1 MTDFDP
7 IPYRIRIGV
16 TGHRTLPDPDQTREQ
31 VRLAL
36 NTVLPKL
43 FSETGLRKIERMHGL
58 GTTPIAYSVLSPLA
72 EGADRAVARA
82 VLDYPGARLDIVLP
96 LDPQEYRRDFDTQ
109 ASREEFDTLLS
120 QCRHPVVLPGQTGA
134 GDPRT
139 AAYEAAGQF
148 VVDQCDVLIAVWNG
162 EPSKG
167 RGGTAEI
174 VEYARQQER
183 PVIRVWEETASIIHR
198 GNGLDVATLDIID
211 RFNTTSISPEAA
223 ERCRVDIAR
232 DYFSSPSAAMLG
244 ANQTFQTAKEL
255 MERLLVPCYIKAS
268 VLAERNQK
276 RFYSAGYST
285 YGLSAIAVAC
295 VALAVLAPGWATV
308 GYSLE
313 LVFLLLI
320 VFHVLR
326 SRFQH
331 SHQFWMENRFL
342 TERLRC
348 GAFLAL
354 CGVDAEPIAILPF
367 MGHAHSVNDWTVRVF
382 DEIWNRLP
390 KLSPCTQ
397 AQCGALSRYIG
408 ETWIGGQERYHATK
422 QRDEKHSRE
431 RLERIGNI
439 VLPATILAAMLHLA
453 PVGFSGLEW
462 DSWFHNALTMIAL
475 VFPPIAAAL
484 AGVLAFREHLRLE
497 KRSANMVPQLRKLQ
511 AKMLSAHDPHRFAA
525 VLRQMDE
532 IMLRESQDWL
542 MLMRDVEIK
551 SG

>member
-1 MTDFDP
+1 MTDFEP

-36 NTVLPKL
+36 NTLLPTL
-43 FSETGLRKIERMHGL
+43 FSETGLRKIERMRGL

-82 VLDYPGARLDIVLP
+82 VLDYPGARLDVVLP
-96 LDPQEYRRDFDTQ
+96 LAPQEYRRDFDTQ
-109 ASREEFDTLLS
+109 ASRQEFETLLS
-120 QCRHPVVLPGQTGA
+120 QCRRPVVLPSPTGA

-148 VVDQCDVLIAVWNG
+148 VVDQCDVLIAVWDG

-174 VEYARQQER
+174 VEYARQQQR
-183 PVIRVWEETASIIHR
+183 PIIRVWEETAGVIDR
-198 GNGLDVATLDIID
+198 GNGLDVSALDIID

-223 ERCRVDIAR
+223 DRCRADIER
-232 DYFSSPSAAMLG
+232 DYFGSPSAGVLN
-244 ANQTFQTAKEL
+244 ANRAFQAAKN
-255 MERLLVPCYIKAS
+255 LVAQWLIPGYIKAS

-276 RFYSAGYST
+276 RFYSAGYSI
-285 YGLSAIAVAC
+285 YGLSAMAVAC
-295 VALAVLAPGWATV
+295 VAMAVLVPGWAMA

-313 LVFLLLI
+313 LVLLLLI
-320 VFHVLR
+320 GFHVLR

-348 GAFLAL
+348 GVFLVL
-354 CGVDAEPIAILPF
+354 CGVDPEPIAILPF

-390 KLSPCTQ
+390 KLAPCTP
-397 AQCGALSRYIG
+397 AECGALSRYAG
-408 ETWIGGQERYHATK
+408 ETWIGGQERYHAKK
-422 QRDEKHSRE
+422 QKNEKRSRE

-439 VLPATILAAMLHLA
+439 ILPATILAAMLHLA
-453 PVGFSGLEW
+453 PAAFSGLEW
-462 DSWFHNALTMIAL
+462 DSWFRDALTMIAL
-475 VFPPIAAAL
+475 VFPPIAASL
-484 AGVLAFREHLRLE
+484 AGVQAFREHLRLE

-511 AKMLSAHDPHRFAA
+511 AKMQSVHDPDRFVA

-532 IMLRESQDWL
+532 MMLRESQDWL